1 MNTFY
6 NNKQKQVNDPAQKV
20 QVTDFKKR
28 QKKKK
33 RIRKF
38 LPVSIYLFRVSH
50 KNIKAK
56 CEIYLNST
64 MKYQNNVVMFSWL
77 FIANFEQMSLGTIHK
92 VRTLKFGDFQTHPPL
107 NWLLNKRMTS

>member
-20 QVTDFKKR
+20 QVTDFKKK
-28 QKKKK
+28 QKKK

-38 LPVSIYLFRVSH
+38 LAVSIYLFRVSH

-56 CEIYLNST
+56 CEIDLNST
-64 MKYQNNVVMFSWL
+64 MKYQNNVIMFLWL
-77 FIANFEQMSLGTIHK
+77 FIANFEQMSLVTIHK
-92 VRTLKFGDFQTHPPL
+92 VRTLKFGDFQTPPPP
-107 NWLLNKRMTS
+107 NGLLNKRMTS